1 MKKLYK
7 LTLPSQTLPFA
18 TTPDHRPIA
27 TDASNIPT
35 LHWPDGSWCTEANMW
50 MLDLYEKGFSRT
62 ERGGSLLAYAAN
74 ISHLI
79 RYAYAQNTPLLK
91 ITDSQ
96 FSFFITSLLGQRNAT
111 GEYTRNQNSALNI
124 ARSCLQLINFLSEEL
139 DTRAKLKIE
148 KREITL
154 ILPNGTKINKFGLH
168 HPAIPIEARLSK
180 RLPINADNIKRL
192 RMAAFHDKES
202 SAFIRERRR
211 VMIRALEMTGGRR
224 LEVKLLTIDS
234 VSQAEKTG
242 NLVMR
247 TAKQRGTTL
256 IEDMQ
261 SATHNPDF
269 REIPIT
275 PLDLKLLKDF
285 VEFHRKPLIKKLLGD
300 TGDHGFVFISET
312 TGRPLSSNTLTFEL
326 YKLRELASIEE
337 PISPHLFRH
346 RFITKIFVAE
356 IMRKKIDTLDDFREA
371 LLSSETLKRKVAE
384 LTGHK
389 NLASLDVYIHLAWD
403 EAEQI
408 KKSLSMF
415 NKLQSIE
422 AIREQVTKL
431 IADLPKETLSPEI
444 KTLLDLL
451 ESFEALL

>member
-7 LTLPSQTLPFA
+7 LTLPSQTLPFSI
-18 TTPDHRPIA
+18 TPDHRPIS

-50 MLDLYEKGFSRT
+50 MLDLYEKGLSRT
-62 ERGGSLLAYAAN
+62 ERGGSLLAYATN

-91 ITDSQ
+91 ITDAQ
-96 FSFFITSLLGQRNAT
+96 FSFFITSLLGQRNAA
-111 GEYTRNQNSALNI
+111 GENTRNQNSVLNI
-124 ARSCLQLINFLSEEL
+124 ARCCLQLINFLSEEL
-139 DTRAKLKIE
+139 DTRSKLKIE
-148 KREITL
+148 RREITL
-154 ILPNGTKINKFGLH
+154 ILPNGNKIKKLGLH
-168 HPAIPIEARLSK
+168 HPAMPIEARLSK
-180 RLPINADNIKRL
+180 RLPINLDNIKRL
-192 RMAAFHDKES
+192 RMAAFHDRNS
-202 SAFIRERRR
+202 SAFIKERRR

-224 LEVKLLTIDS
+224 LEVKLLTVDA
-234 VSQAEKTG
+234 VLQAEETG
-242 NLVMR
+242 HLVMHS
-247 TAKQRGTTL
+247 AKQRGATL
-256 IEDMQ
+256 TDNIQ
-261 SATHNPDF
+261 GASHSPDF
-269 REIPIT
+269 REVPIT

-285 VEFHRKPLIKKLLGD
+285 VDFHRKPLIQKLLGN
-300 TGDHGFVFISET
+300 TRDHGFVFISET
-312 TGRPLSSNTLTFEL
+312 TGRPLSSNNITFEL
-326 YKLRELASIEE
+326 YKLREMASIEE
-337 PISPHLFRH
+337 PVSPHLFRH

-389 NLASLDVYIHLAWD
+389 NLASLDVYTHLAWD

-408 KKSLSMF
+408 KKSLPMF
-415 NKLQSIE
+415 SKLQSIE
-422 AIREQVTKL
+422 AIREKVTKL
-431 IADLPKETLSPEI
+431 IADLSKECISPEI